1 MNTMTRLSVLSLAL
15 AVAPASSFAAAKV
28 GTAAPAFTAVDS
40 SGKEVS
46 LADYKGKTVVL
57 EWLNKGCPYVQK
69 HYGSGN
75 MQKLQKAYAA
85 KGVVWL
91 SVVSSAEGKQGY
103 VTGAEADEDTKASG
117 AAPSKVLLD
126 PHGTLGGLYGA
137 KTTPHM
143 YVVDKA
149 GVLRYAGAI
158 DSNSSADPG
167 TIASAEN
174 YVAGALDAVLAGKKV
189 AKASTKPYGCS
200 VKYAH

>member
-1 MNTMTRLSVLSLAL
+1 MNMMTRIAVLSFAL
-15 AVAPASSFAAAKV
+15 AAAPATSLAAAKV
-28 GTAAPAFTAVDS
+28 GAAAPAFTAQDS
-40 SGKEVS
+40 SGNEVS

-103 VTGAEADEDTKASG
+103 VTGDEADADTKASG

-126 PHGTLGGLYGA
+126 PEGELGGLYGA

-167 TIASAEN
+167 TIASAQN

-189 AKASTKPYGCS
+189 AKSSTKPYGCS
-200 VKYAH
+200 VKYAD